1 MQVELILSIFSCEGN
16 GNWPIAFALFPP
28 SPSLTISSFYILIV
42 RRYFGIMNDRLR
54 ACEQQV
60 FMLEQLNM
68 IDQDYRWQLQVILYN
83 YIDNRDYRVRVLE
96 ILVISELSNAHC
108 LYITKRRVPIKKKIY
123 FLQLEFMCHKPSIL
137 GADTATTED
146 MATKGG
152 EVVMADNDFFFDGK
166 IPEGE
171 CIGGLSSIIGK
182 E

>member
-1 MQVELILSIFSCEGN
+1 MGHHKYNMQHLPEVLMQKLQKIL
-16 GNWPIAFALFPP
+16 
-28 SPSLTISSFYILIV
+28 
-42 RRYFGIMNDRLR
+42 
-54 ACEQQV
+54 
-60 FMLEQLNM
+60 
-68 IDQDYRWQLQVILYN
+68 LQYNQKTTMRDTMILYN

-96 ILVISELSNAHC
+96 VLVISELSNAHC

-171 CIGGLSSIIGK
+171 CVGGLSSIIGK